1 MTTTDIHFITHN
13 FGDWDSDTKHMT
25 RNQRAIY
32 LDLRTLY
39 FSTAQKSSGSLTM
52 DFDLLCFK
60 MGCRTDSDCTDLK
73 WLLKDKFKIINKKYR
88 HATWDEQI
96 KNIRFAMEK
105 SCNAGNVASNG
116 GNAQNNTSNAP
127 CNAKSNE
134 GNVASNAKIYN
145 NTGGYVMTS
154 TERSEKSRKLKALIN
169 QGLDVDKNM
178 ALDEIRSLYNSH
190 FNASCN
196 AQNNSECNDECNAPC
211 NASNAQ
217 IPENINNHN
226 NNHNNKSSSVVYNSE
241 TLQNQPSNTHNTT
254 TGFDKNKSI
263 SQWQP
268 PSLDLLAEILQ
279 QSGCKQL
286 TQDEFNTV
294 FAKFVSYNVNR
305 EAQGKYLMT
314 EQIRMDKLID
324 WIKREK
330 PTHASDSSFS
340 VKSDSHDFSDETVEK
355 GYYVFDGVKLPREF
369 DSKTMFTFEKQ
380 WLYCFDGYTPEQSKQ
395 IMQDYKIQTET
406 TIEAYKRIS
415 SLGVAN
421 CQKPEVRKPVDDA
434 YISKQLARL
443 HANLAAK
450 PAQRV

>member
-88 HATWDEQI
+88 HTTWDEQI

-127 CNAKSNE
+127 CNAKSNA

-226 NNHNNKSSSVVYNSE
+226 NNHNNKSSVVYNSE

-330 PTHASDSSFS
+330 PANTMTS
-340 VKSDSHDFSDETVEK
+340 SDEQDKQTDESSTSFTNPK
-355 GYYVFDGVKLPREF
+355 KIDP
-369 DSKTMFTFEKQ
+369 STMFLVEGFYKPCFES
-380 WLYCFDGYTPEQSKQ
+380 YTPQQCEQILK
-395 IMQDYKIQTET
+395 DYILPGET
-406 TIEAYKRIS
+406 SLDAYNRIN
-415 SLGVAN
+415 LAGVAN
-421 CQKPEVRKPVDDA
+421 CKKHEAASPDFVDAMLNKFSKSFQGRKE
-434 YISKQLARL
+434 AR
-443 HANLAAK
+443 
-450 PAQRV
+450 

>member
-1 MTTTDIHFITHN
+1 MNTIHFITHN

-39 FSTAQKSSGSLTM
+39 FSTAQKSSGSLTI

-73 WLLKDKFKIINKKYR
+73 WLLKDKFKVINKKYR
-88 HATWDEQI
+88 HTTWDEQI
-96 KNIRFAMEK
+96 KNIQFAMRNATEK
-105 SCNAGNVASNG
+105 SNVTSNASNG
-116 GNAQNNTSNAP
+116 GSNAP
-127 CNAKSNE
+127 CNESNVT
-134 GNVASNAKIYN
+134 NNAKIYDHTN
-145 NTGGYVMTS
+145 GYVMTGAER
-154 TERSEKSRKLKALIN
+154 TEKYRKIKSLKIKGVQA
-169 QGLDVDKNM
+169 DKSLT
-178 ALDEIRSLYNSH
+178 LDEVRTLYNDNFGVKNNETFATTS
-190 FNASCN
+190 NAAS
-196 AQNNSECNDECNAPC
+196 

-217 IPENINNHN
+217 NHDNNHKPITN
-226 NNHNNKSSSVVYNSE
+226 NQKSSVVCQNSQ
-241 TLQNQPSNTHNTT
+241 TSQNPPNQKTTQATQHTTT
-254 TGFDKNKSI
+254 TGIDKNKSI

-268 PSLDLLAEILQ
+268 PSLDWLNQHLQ
-279 QSGCKQL
+279 QANCRQL
-286 TQDEFNTV
+286 DKDEFDSV

-340 VKSDSHDFSDETVEK
+340 VKDETSDSHDFSVEK

>member
-88 HATWDEQI
+88 HSSWDEQI
-96 KNIRFAMEK
+96 KNIRFAMRNATEK
-105 SCNAGNVASNG
+105 SNVTSNASNG
-116 GNAQNNTSNAP
+116 GSNAP
-127 CNAKSNE
+127 CNESN
-134 GNVASNAKIYN
+134 VTSNAKIYDHIDGYAM
-145 NTGGYVMTS
+145 TGA
-154 TERSEKSRKLKALIN
+154 ERAEKSRKLKTLIN
-169 QGLDVDKNM
+169 QGVQADKNM
-178 ALDEIRSLYNSH
+178 TLNEIRTLYNAQC
-190 FNASCN
+190 NASN
-196 AQNNSECNDECNAPC
+196 ATDVTPSNAKCNAPY

-226 NNHNNKSSSVVYNSE
+226 NNHNNKSSVVCNSE

-268 PSLDLLAEILQ
+268 PSLDWLNQHLQ
-279 QSGCKQL
+279 QANCRQL
-286 TQDEFNTV
+286 DKDEFDTV
-294 FAKFVSYNVNR
+294 FAKFVNYNLNR

-314 EQIRMDKLID
+314 EQIRLDKLLD
-324 WIKREK
+324 WLKREK
-330 PTHASDSSFS
+330 PANTMTSSDDQD
-340 VKSDSHDFSDETVEK
+340 KQSDESSTGFTNPK
-355 GYYVFDGVKLPREF
+355 KIDP
-369 DSKTMFTFEKQ
+369 STMFLVEGFYKPCFES
-380 WLYCFDGYTPEQSKQ
+380 YTPQQCEQILK
-395 IMQDYKIQTET
+395 DYILPGET
-406 TIEAYKRIS
+406 SLEAYNRIN
-415 SLGVAN
+415 LAGVAN
-421 CQKPEVRKPVDDA
+421 CKKHEAASPDFVDAMLNKFSKSFQGRKE
-434 YISKQLARL
+434 AR
-443 HANLAAK
+443 
-450 PAQRV
+450 

>member
-88 HATWDEQI
+88 HTTWDEQI
-96 KNIRFAMEK
+96 KNIRFAMRNATEK
-105 SCNAGNVASNG
+105 SNVTSNASNG
-116 GNAQNNTSNAP
+116 GSNAP
-127 CNAKSNE
+127 CNESN
-134 GNVASNAKIYN
+134 VTCNAKIYDH
-145 NTGGYVMTS
+145 TEGYVMTGA
-154 TERSEKSRKLKALIN
+154 ERAEKSRKLKTLIN
-169 QGLDVDKNM
+169 QGVQADKNM
-178 ALDEIRSLYNSH
+178 TLNEIRTLYNAQC
-190 FNASCN
+190 NASNATDVTPSN
-196 AQNNSECNDECNAPC
+196 AQCNAPC

-294 FAKFVSYNVNR
+294 FAKFVNYNLNR

-314 EQIRMDKLID
+314 EQIRLDKLLD
-324 WIKREK
+324 WLKREK
-330 PTHASDSSFS
+330 PANTMTI
-340 VKSDSHDFSDETVEK
+340 SDEQDKQSDESSTGFTNPK
-355 GYYVFDGVKLPREF
+355 KIDP
-369 DSKTMFTFEKQ
+369 STMFLVGGFYKPCFES
-380 WLYCFDGYTPEQSKQ
+380 YTPQQCEQILK
-395 IMQDYKIQTET
+395 DYILPGET
-406 TIEAYKRIS
+406 SLEAYNRIN
-415 SLGVAN
+415 LAGVAN
-421 CQKPEVRKPVDDA
+421 CKKHEAASPEFVDAMLNKFSKSFQGRKE
-434 YISKQLARL
+434 AR
-443 HANLAAK
+443 
-450 PAQRV
+450 

>member
-1 MTTTDIHFITHN
+1 MNTIHFITHN

-127 CNAKSNE
+127 CNAKSNA

-169 QGLDVDKNM
+169 QGLDVDKIWHLM
-178 ALDEIRSLYNSH
+178 KLEVYTTVILTPHATRKITA
-190 FNASCN
+190 NATMN
-196 AQNNSECNDECNAPC
+196 ATHHATQATL
-211 NASNAQ
+211 
-217 IPENINNHN
+217 
-226 NNHNNKSSSVVYNSE
+226 KSRRILITIIITIIIKVVLCITAKRY
-241 TLQNQPSNTHNTT
+241 
-254 TGFDKNKSI
+254 KI
-263 SQWQP
+263 SQAIHTTRQLGLIKIN
-268 PSLDLLAEILQ
+268 PSAN
-279 QSGCKQL
+279 G
-286 TQDEFNTV
+286 NHP
-294 FAKFVSYNVNR
+294 A
-305 EAQGKYLMT
+305 
-314 EQIRMDKLID
+314 LI
-324 WIKREK
+324 
-330 PTHASDSSFS
+330 
-340 VKSDSHDFSDETVEK
+340 
-355 GYYVFDGVKLPREF
+355 
-369 DSKTMFTFEKQ
+369 
-380 WLYCFDGYTPEQSKQ
+380 C
-395 IMQDYKIQTET
+395 
-406 TIEAYKRIS
+406 
-415 SLGVAN
+415 
-421 CQKPEVRKPVDDA
+421 
-434 YISKQLARL
+434 
-443 HANLAAK
+443 
-450 PAQRV
+450 

>member
-60 MGCRTDSDCTDLK
+60 MGCRTNSDCTDLK

-88 HATWDEQI
+88 HTTWDEQI
-96 KNIRFAMEK
+96 KNIRFAMRNATEK
-105 SCNAGNVASNG
+105 SNVTSNASNG
-116 GNAQNNTSNAP
+116 GSNAP
-127 CNAKSNE
+127 CNASN
-134 GNVASNAKIYN
+134 VTCNAKIYDH
-145 NTGGYVMTS
+145 TDGYVMTGA
-154 TERSEKSRKLKALIN
+154 ERAEKSRKLKTLIN
-169 QGLDVDKNM
+169 QGVQADKNM
-178 ALDEIRSLYNSH
+178 TLNEIRTLYNAQC
-190 FNASCN
+190 NASNATDVTPSNAQCN
-196 AQNNSECNDECNAPC
+196 AQCNAPC

-226 NNHNNKSSSVVYNSE
+226 NNHNNKSSVVCNSE

-254 TGFDKNKSI
+254 TGIDKNKSI

-294 FAKFVSYNVNR
+294 FAKFVNYNLNR

-450 PAQRV
+450 PVQRV

>member
-88 HATWDEQI
+88 HTTWDEQI

-105 SCNAGNVASNG
+105 SCNA
-116 GNAQNNTSNAP
+116 
-127 CNAKSNE
+127 

-226 NNHNNKSSSVVYNSE
+226 NNHNNKSSVVYNSE

-330 PTHASDSSFS
+330 PANTMTS
-340 VKSDSHDFSDETVEK
+340 SDEQDKQTDESSTSFTNPK
-355 GYYVFDGVKLPREF
+355 KIDP
-369 DSKTMFTFEKQ
+369 STMFLVEGFYKPCFES
-380 WLYCFDGYTPEQSKQ
+380 YTPQQCEQILK
-395 IMQDYKIQTET
+395 DYILPGET
-406 TIEAYKRIS
+406 SLDAYNRIN
-415 SLGVAN
+415 LAGVAN
-421 CQKPEVRKPVDDA
+421 CKKHEAASPDFVDAMLNKFSKSFQGRKE
-434 YISKQLARL
+434 AR
-443 HANLAAK
+443 
-450 PAQRV
+450 